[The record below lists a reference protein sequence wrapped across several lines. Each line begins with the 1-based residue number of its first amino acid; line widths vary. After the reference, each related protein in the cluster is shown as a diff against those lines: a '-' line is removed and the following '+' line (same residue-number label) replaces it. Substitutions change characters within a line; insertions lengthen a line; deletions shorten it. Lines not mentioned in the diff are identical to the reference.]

1 MLDSFPVDIQPMLA
15 RGMQWLQDPMV
26 WWEVAVIVVAAVAAF
41 GVRRV
46 LSASLAARTERNAD
60 YVMRHLALKTL
71 QRIVFPLSM
80 LLAVLAGRALLVHRD
95 NTVGL
100 LDLAV
105 PLLVS
110 LATIRT
116 VVYFLRKTFRPS
128 PMVKAWENLI
138 STAIWIVVALHLL
151 GWLPAV
157 LDGLDGMAIQMG
169 EKRISVLAVGKLIL
183 AVAVLWMLALWLARL
198 IENRISRA
206 EYVNASMQ
214 VALVKLSKFLLLLL
228 AFLLALDAVGIDLTA
243 LAVFGGALG
252 VGLGFGLQRIASNFI
267 SGFIVLFDR
276 SIRPGD
282 VITIGDKFGWVQELR
297 ARYVVVRDRDGVDR
311 LIPNETLIT
320 NEVINWSFG
329 DRNVRL
335 KIPVSISY
343 DNDPEVALALL
354 REAAMANPRVLGSP
368 EPATR
373 LMSFGDNGIELELRV
388 WIQDPEAGIANVRSD
403 INVAIWRA
411 FRDAGIV
418 IPYPQRDLHIRSGL
432 APLLGREDGDDVP
445 DRPEAGVV
453 SPGGGDAADDRA
465 PASTDHPQSTR

>member
-1 MLDSFPVDIQPMLA
+1 MTLIRDPLVLWEIGVLA
-15 RGMQWLQDPMV
+15 
-26 WWEVAVIVVAAVAAF
+26 
-41 GVRRV
+41 
-46 LSASLAARTERNAD
+46 LAAAGAWVVYRALSSGLAERTEQSAE
-60 YVMRHLALKTL
+60 YAVRHLALKTL
-71 QRIVFPLSM
+71 QRILLPISM
-80 LLAVLAGRALLVHRD
+80 LLGVMAGRALLEHQGMPVE
-95 NTVGL
+95 L
-100 LDLAV
+100 LNLAV
-105 PLLVS
+105 PLLLS
-110 LATIRT
+110 LASIRI
-116 VVYFLRKTFRPS
+116 VVYFLRKTFRPG
-128 PMVKAWENLI
+128 PAVKAWESLI
-138 STAIWIVVALHLL
+138 STSIWIVVALHLL

-157 LDGLDGMAIQMG
+157 LEGLDGMAMQMG
-169 EKRISVLAVGKLIL
+169 EKRISVLAVGKLVL
-183 AVAVLWMLALWLARL
+183 AVAVLWMLALWLAKL

-214 VALVKLSKFLLLLL
+214 VAMVKLSKFLLLVL

-243 LAVFGGALG
+243 LTVFGGALG

-343 DNDPEVALALL
+343 DNDPEQALALL
-354 REAAMANPRVLGSP
+354 REAAMANPRVLADP

-388 WIQDPEAGIANVRSD
+388 WIQDPESGLANVRSD
-403 INVAIWRA
+403 INLAIWRA
-411 FRDAGIV
+411 FKDAGIV
-418 IPYPQRDLHIRSGL
+418 IPYPQRDLHIRTGL
-432 APLLGREDGDDVP
+432 
-445 DRPEAGVV
+445 EALK
-453 SPGGGDAADDRA
+453 P
-465 PASTDHPQSTR
+465 

>member
-1 MLDSFPVDIQPMLA
+1 MSFTLPADVQAVLVTW
-15 RGMQWLQDPMV
+15 RTLVQDPMV
-26 WWEVAVIVVAAVAAF
+26 WWEVGVLVLAAAGALLVH
-41 GVRRV
+41 RV
-46 LSASLAARTERNAD
+46 LSQGLLERTEQNTEYA
-60 YVMRHLALKTL
+60 MRHLALKTL
-71 QRIVFPLSM
+71 QRILLPISM
-80 LLAVLAGRALLVHRD
+80 LIGVLVGRALLQHQD
-95 NTVGL
+95 MPVGL

-105 PLLVS
+105 PLLIS

-116 VVYFLRKTFRPS
+116 VVYFLRKTFRPG
-128 PMVKAWENLI
+128 PAVKAWENLI
-138 STAIWIVVALHLL
+138 ATSVWIVVALHLL

-157 LDGLDGMAIQMG
+157 LDGLDGMAMQVG
-169 EKRISVLAVGKLIL
+169 EKRISVLAVGKLVL
-183 AVAVLWMLALWLARL
+183 AVAVLWMLALWIARL
-198 IENRISRA
+198 IENRISQA
-206 EYVNASMQ
+206 AYVNPGMQ
-214 VALVKLSKFLLLLL
+214 VALVKLSKFLLLVL

-243 LAVFGGALG
+243 LTVFGGALG

-343 DNDPEVALALL
+343 DNDPEQALALL
-354 REAAMANPRVLGSP
+354 REAARTNPRVLAEP

-373 LMSFGDNGIELELRV
+373 LMAFGDSGIELELRV
-388 WIQDPEAGIANVRSD
+388 WIQDPESGLASVRSD
-403 INVAIWRA
+403 INLAIWRA
-411 FRDAGIV
+411 FKAAGIV

-432 APLLGREDGDDVP
+432 ETLK
-445 DRPEAGVV
+445 
-453 SPGGGDAADDRA
+453 S
-465 PASTDHPQSTR
+465 